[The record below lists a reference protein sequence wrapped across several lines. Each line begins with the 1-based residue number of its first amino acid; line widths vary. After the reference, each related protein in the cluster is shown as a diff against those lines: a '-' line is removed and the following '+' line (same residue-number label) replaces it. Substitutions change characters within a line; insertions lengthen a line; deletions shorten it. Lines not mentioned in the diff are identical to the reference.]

1 LIKLLPILGYCHDNN
16 VWSVVEGI
24 TAPKKHPAFAV
35 FNAQRFHPIFN
46 AAEVLLGIVA
56 CRLVMLDSLD
66 DKDKVKKTNWL
77 STALPFG
84 GLLAIL
90 VLRALNLVP
99 DVSDLLVRSVLFTPL
114 FLKFV
119 MAAHRNAVAGQADG
133 LTKILSSKPLV
144 YLGGLS
150 FPIFIVHGPIGQ
162 VFYKKL
168 IAKKLWGGVL
178 FGPEYFLLYCAVVLG
193 SAFLLNKLVLESP
206 TVTKW
211 SQRRVEQFSS
221 WM

>member
-1 LIKLLPILGYCHDNN
+1 
-16 VWSVVEGI
+16 
-24 TAPKKHPAFAV
+24 
-35 FNAQRFHPIFN
+35 
-46 AAEVLLGIVA
+46 
-56 CRLVMLDSLD
+56 
-66 DKDKVKKTNWL
+66 
-77 STALPFG
+77 
-84 GLLAIL
+84 
-90 VLRALNLVP
+90 
-99 DVSDLLVRSVLFTPL
+99 
-114 FLKFV
+114 
-119 MAAHRNAVAGQADG
+119 VAGQADG